1 MVSGIVTLLTSFL
14 IAGIAA
20 YFSIAGLMA
29 IFSGASLAVAVMAG
43 SLELGKL
50 VTASWLYR
58 NWKETSWL
66 LKSYLTVAVAVL
78 MFITSLGIFG
88 YLSKAHSDQSIV
100 SGGASEQ
107 VALFDEKIKY
117 QREIIDTNQKVIA
130 QMDDVVNQTLSRTTD
145 AKGAERALQVRR
157 SQSRDRQRLVAEIS
171 TAQKEIEKLNEQR
184 APVAV
189 ELKKVESEVGP
200 IKYVAALIYGDNP
213 ETNLMERA
221 VRWMIILLVAVF
233 DPLAV
238 ALLIAANQTL
248 SRHKTKSTPE
258 DDTHG
263 NKSSEPL
270 NDSTN
275 TTDTSGA
282 VELTA
287 QSQGGTLDEGN
298 NIQNNER
305 APDSSDGI
313 LLQLPGAS
321 SDEPEVDNRPA
332 SVEEKTEDQKKRSSN
347 SKSKSVS
354 SKKKI
359 NPNQKRSSK
368 KS

>member
-1 MVSGIVTLLTSFL
+1 MAFSIITFITSLL

-29 IFSGASLAVAVMAG
+29 IFSGAAMAVAVMAG

-58 NWKETSWL
+58 NWKETKWL
-66 LKSYLTVAVAVL
+66 LKSYLTVAVVVL

-88 YLSKAHSDQSIV
+88 YLSKAHSDQSLV
-100 SGGASEQ
+100 SGGAVEQ

-157 SQSRDRQRLVAEIS
+157 GQSRDRQRLVTEIS
-171 TAQKEIEKLNEQR
+171 TAQAEIQKLNEQR
-184 APVAV
+184 APLAV

-213 ETNLMERA
+213 EANLMERA
-221 VRWMIILLVAVF
+221 VRWMIILLVVVF

-238 ALLIAANQTL
+238 ALLIAANQSM
-248 SRHKTKSTPE
+248 SRHKNKSKPEDDPDGTKST
-258 DDTHG
+258 
-263 NKSSEPL
+263 EPL

-282 VELTA
+282 VEHTA

-298 NIQNNER
+298 NIQNSER
-305 APDSSDGI
+305 SPDSPDSV
-313 LLQLPGAS
+313 LLQQPGAT
-321 SDEPEVDNRPA
+321 SDQPQDNNRLA
-332 SVEEKTEDQKKRSSN
+332 SLEETAAQKKRSAN
-347 SKSKSVS
+347 SKSKSET

-359 NPNQKRSSK
+359 TANRKKSSK

>member
-1 MVSGIVTLLTSFL
+1 MVFGFLTLLTAL
-14 IAGIAA
+14 AITGIAA

-29 IFSGASLAVAVMAG
+29 IFSGAATAVAVMAG
-43 SLELGKL
+43 SLEVGKL

-58 NWKETSWL
+58 NWVDTKWL
-66 LKSYLTVAVAVL
+66 LKSYLTAAVVVL

-88 YLSKAHSDQSIV
+88 YLSKAHSDQSLV
-100 SGGASEQ
+100 SGGAVEQ

-117 QREIIDTNQKVIA
+117 QKEIIETNQKVIA

-171 TAQKEIEKLNEQR
+171 AAQAEIQKLNEQR
-184 APVAV
+184 APLAV
-189 ELKKVESEVGP
+189 EVKKVESEVGP
-200 IKYVAALIYGDNP
+200 IKYVASLIYGDNHDA
-213 ETNLMERA
+213 NLMERA
-221 VRWMIILLVAVF
+221 VRWMIILLVIVF

-248 SRHKTKSTPE
+248 RKHGINLEKPDPAPEPKQDHKPVALETSPEPIVEATPV
-258 DDTHG
+258 
-263 NKSSEPL
+263 EPVA
-270 NDSTN
+270 D
-275 TTDTSGA
+275 
-282 VELTA
+282 
-287 QSQGGTLDEGN
+287 
-298 NIQNNER
+298 
-305 APDSSDGI
+305 P
-313 LLQLPGAS
+313 
-321 SDEPEVDNRPA
+321 
-332 SVEEKTEDQKKRSSN
+332 DQKKRSQS

-359 NPNQKRSSK
+359 KPNRK

>member
-1 MVSGIVTLLTSFL
+1 MAFSIITFITSLL

-29 IFSGASLAVAVMAG
+29 IFSGAAIAVAVMAG

-58 NWKETSWL
+58 NWKETKWL
-66 LKSYLTVAVAVL
+66 LKSYLTAAVVVL

-88 YLSKAHSDQSIV
+88 YLSKAHSDQSLV
-100 SGGASEQ
+100 SGGAVEQ

-157 SQSRDRQRLVAEIS
+157 SQSRDRQRLVTEIS
-171 TAQKEIEKLNEQR
+171 TAQAEIQKLNEQR
-184 APVAV
+184 APLAV

-213 ETNLMERA
+213 EANLMERA
-221 VRWMIILLVAVF
+221 VRWMIILLVVVF

-238 ALLIAANQTL
+238 ALLIAANQSM
-248 SRHKTKSTPE
+248 SRHKNKSKPEDDPDGTKST
-258 DDTHG
+258 
-263 NKSSEPL
+263 EPL

-282 VELTA
+282 VEHTA

-298 NIQNNER
+298 SIQNTE
-305 APDSSDGI
+305 PGPSSTDGV
-313 LLQLPGAS
+313 LLQQPGAT
-321 SDEPEVDNRPA
+321 SDQPQDNNRLA
-332 SVEEKTEDQKKRSSN
+332 SLEETAAQKKRSAS
-347 SKSKSVS
+347 SKSKSET

-359 NPNQKRSSK
+359 TANRKRSSK
-368 KS
+368 KL

>member
-1 MVSGIVTLLTSFL
+1 MAFGIITLITSLL

-29 IFSGASLAVAVMAG
+29 IFSGAALAVAVMAG
-43 SLELGKL
+43 SLEVGKL

-58 NWKETSWL
+58 NWTDTKWL
-66 LKSYLTVAVAVL
+66 LKSYLTAAVVVL

-88 YLSKAHSDQSIV
+88 YLSKAHSDQSLI
-100 SGGASEQ
+100 SGGAVEQ

-157 SQSRDRQRLVAEIS
+157 SQSRDRQRLVTEIS
-171 TAQKEIEKLNEQR
+171 AAQKEIERLNEQR
-184 APVAV
+184 APLAV

-213 ETNLMERA
+213 EANLMERA
-221 VRWMIILLVAVF
+221 VRWMIILLVVVF

-248 SRHKTKSTPE
+248 RKHGIHLEKPDPTPE
-258 DDTHG
+258 PKQDV
-263 NKSSEPL
+263 KPIEAELPLEPQPL
-270 NDSTN
+270 SDPEPETLS
-275 TTDTSGA
+275 DQSA
-282 VELTA
+282 VET
-287 QSQGGTLDEGN
+287 
-298 NIQNNER
+298 
-305 APDSSDGI
+305 
-313 LLQLPGAS
+313 
-321 SDEPEVDNRPA
+321 
-332 SVEEKTEDQKKRSSN
+332 DQKKRSSN
-347 SKSKSVS
+347 SKNKSVS

-359 NPNQKRSSK
+359 NPNRK